1 MLDMRHSNGAHY
13 CWWTRKLLLP
23 GLPAIREDLKFMV
36 VIGLTGNIATGKS
49 TVSRLLRT
57 LGAPVFDADLAAREA
72 LLPGTPAWQALAAVE
87 AGKYITASGEV
98 DRPALAARVFADA
111 AFREWLNALTHG
123 EIRAAAERFLAEQR
137 SKCAPVV
144 VLDVPLL
151 FEAHWDVLVDEIW
164 VVFVDEATQC
174 RRLMARDHI
183 GETAARAKMRSQWSL
198 SEKAKRAQVVLDNS
212 ADEESLKK
220 AVYQAWQALQE
231 RIGKGGAL

>member
-72 LLPGTPAWQALAAVE
+72 LEPGTPAWQSLGAIE
-87 AGKYITASGEV
+87 EGKYITSSGAV
-98 DRPALAARVFADA
+98 DRPALAERVFHDE

-137 SKCAPVV
+137 RNCAPVV

-151 FEAHWDVLVDEIW
+151 FEAHCIRFFSRQSSEFL
-164 VVFVDEATQC
+164 TN
-174 RRLMARDHI
+174 LK
-183 GETAARAKMRSQWSL
+183 TL
-198 SEKAKRAQVVLDNS
+198 SS
-212 ADEESLKK
+212 
-220 AVYQAWQALQE
+220 
-231 RIGKGGAL
+231 I

>member
-1 MLDMRHSNGAHY
+1 
-13 CWWTRKLLLP
+13 
-23 GLPAIREDLKFMV
+23 MV
-36 VIGLTGNIATGKS
+36 IIGLTGNIATGKS

-72 LLPGTPAWQALAAVE
+72 LEPGTPAWQSLGAIE
-87 AGKYITASGEV
+87 EGKYITASGAV
-98 DRPALAARVFADA
+98 DRPALAERVFHDE

-137 SKCAPVV
+137 RNCAPVV

-183 GETAARAKMRSQWSL
+183 DDVAARAKMRSQWPL
-198 SEKAKRAQVVLDNS
+198 VEKTKRAQVVLDNN

-220 AVYQAWQALQE
+220 TVCQAWQALQE
-231 RIGKGGAL
+231 RISEGGQS